1 MSNDAALGVPART
14 DGDPTPPA
22 GGPASAPA
30 PRRRRRPVAPY
41 LLLVPAVLALL
52 AGLAYPVGR
61 QLVMSV
67 QRYGLEQQFGQPP
80 AFVGLD
86 NFTRIFTDERLWAVV
101 LRSVVFCLVNA
112 LLTVVIGLALA
123 LLMRAV
129 HTAVRLTLQVCLLL
143 AWAMPMVAGV
153 TVFKWL
159 FDYRTGVVNWLLV
172 QVGLD
177 GFRDFSWLSQ
187 PFTFFLVATLVIV
200 WMSVPFVALSLYA
213 GLTAV
218 PEEVLEAARIDG
230 ATARQQLWHIL
241 LPMVRPVLSI
251 VLLLQVIW
259 DLRVFAQ
266 IRLLQDAGAPVSETN
281 LLGNFIYEL
290 GMSRQDFGGA
300 AAVSIFVLAL
310 TVLLSWPYVRT
321 LLKEDA

>member
-1 MSNDAALGVPART
+1 MSHDAALGVPAPS
-14 DGDPTPPA
+14 GPA
-22 GGPASAPA
+22 VPGGPTSEAPR
-30 PRRRRRPVAPY
+30 PRRRRPPSAPY
-41 LLLVPAVLALL
+41 LLLVPAVVALL
-52 AGLAYPVGR
+52 AGLAYPVGK
-61 QLVMSV
+61 QIVMSV

-80 AFVGLD
+80 ELVGLD
-86 NFTRIFTDERLWAVV
+86 NFVRVFTDDALWAVV
-101 LRSVVFCLVNA
+101 TRSIVFCMVNA
-112 LLTVVIGLALA
+112 LLTVVIGLAFA

-129 HTAVRLTLQVCLLL
+129 STPVRLTLQVCLLL

-172 QVGLD
+172 RLGLE
-177 GFRDFSWLSQ
+177 GMAGYSWLSR
-187 PFTFFLVATLVIV
+187 PLTFFLVATLIIV

-218 PEEVLEAARIDG
+218 PEEVLEASRIDG
-230 ATARQQLWHIL
+230 ANGRQQLWHIL

-310 TVLLSWPYVRT
+310 TVLLSWPYVRS
-321 LLKEDA
+321 LMKEDA